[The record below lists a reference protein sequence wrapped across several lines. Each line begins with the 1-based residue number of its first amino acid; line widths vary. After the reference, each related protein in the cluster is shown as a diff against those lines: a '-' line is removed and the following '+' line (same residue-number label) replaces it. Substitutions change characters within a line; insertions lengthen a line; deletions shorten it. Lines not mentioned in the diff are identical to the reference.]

1 MQRTDVLVIGGGI
14 VGLATAYTIG
24 RRFPSL
30 RVVVLE
36 KEAELAHHQSGHNS
50 GVLHTGIYYRPGSLR
65 ARNCRSGK
73 AAMEQFCR
81 TEGIDFEI
89 CGKVI
94 VAVSESELPALERIH
109 ERGVANGVRCELI
122 DRARLGEL
130 EPHAAGVR
138 ALHVPEAGIISYR
151 QVCRRLA
158 ERKIDIDLTD
168 AAIEHFA
175 RAGYDPVYGARP
187 LKRVIQRRLQDTLA
201 MALLSGVSLMVREFS
216 AGFSAI
222 WRDWR
227 SDRSRVT
234 TCFGSPLDR

>member
-50 GVLHTGIYYRPGSLR
+50 GVLHTGIY
-65 ARNCRSGK
+65 
-73 AAMEQFCR
+73 
-81 TEGIDFEI
+81 FEI

-158 ERKIDIDLTD
+158 ERIQERDGRIVTR
-168 AAIEHFA
+168 ARVTAI
-175 RAGYDPVYGARP
+175 RP
-187 LKRVIQRRLQDTLA
+187 DVD
-201 MALLSGVSLMVREFS
+201 S
-216 AGFSAI
+216 AGVASAA
-222 WRDWR
+222 
-227 SDRSRVT
+227 
-234 TCFGSPLDR
+234 